1 MLTLVV
7 IFPPRLEK
15 VYRQLKRP
23 TISLPSTLSQSHR
36 MGMINKERRQQMLIK
51 MRERK
56 LKSPVVLMLMRRI
69 KTELNT
75 R

>member
-1 MLTLVV
+1 MFTVV
-7 IFPPRLEK
+7 FIFPPRLEK
-15 VYRQLKRP
+15 AYRQLKRP

-51 MRERK
+51 MIERK
-56 LKSPVVLMLMRRI
+56 LKSPVVLMSMRRI

>member
-1 MLTLVV
+1 MFTVV
-7 IFPPRLEK
+7 FIFPPRLEK

-23 TISLPSTLSQSHR
+23 TISLPSILSQNRR

-51 MRERK
+51 MMKKK
-56 LKSPVVLMLMRRI
+56 LKSPVVLMSMRRI
-69 KTELNT
+69 KLNT